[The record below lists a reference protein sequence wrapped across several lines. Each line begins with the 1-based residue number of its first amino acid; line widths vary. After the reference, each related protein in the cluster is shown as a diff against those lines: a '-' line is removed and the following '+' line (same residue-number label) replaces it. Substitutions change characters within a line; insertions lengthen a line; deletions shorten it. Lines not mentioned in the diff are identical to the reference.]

1 MNDSQDSQARL
12 GIIRIK
18 RNQHTGW
25 PISLLKVLD
34 RHFQE
39 MFDAILVRA
48 FQRLHRAKERENL
61 FYGEQGGFV
70 IGFRHCDVCLS
81 SPC

>member
-12 GIIRIK
+12 GILRIK
-18 RNQHTGW
+18 GTQHPGW
-25 PISLLKVLD
+25 PISVLKVLD
-34 RHFQE
+34 SHFQE

-70 IGFRHCDVCLS
+70 IGFRHCDVCLF

>member
-1 MNDSQDSQARL
+1 MSDSQDSQARL

-18 RNQHTGW
+18 RNQHPGW
-25 PISLLKVLD
+25 PISLLKVFD

-61 FYGEQGGFV
+61 FYGEQGSFV
-70 IGFRHCDVCLS
+70 IGFRHCDVCLF

>member
-1 MNDSQDSQARL
+1 MNDSQNSQARL
-12 GIIRIK
+12 VIMWIK

-25 PISLLKVLD
+25 PISVLKILD

-48 FQRLHRAKERENL
+48 FQRLH
-61 FYGEQGGFV
+61 
-70 IGFRHCDVCLS
+70 
-81 SPC
+81 